1 MIYLATSHII
11 TSGEFWLAAT
21 AIFMSVVSG
30 VIVAVWSVAKI
41 DRRIAVLSERLKG
54 FGAEV
59 GRLTDTI
66 TRIDDRVDAHAIQ
79 LAHLDQSASNPSMP
93 PHKG

>member
-1 MIYLATSHII
+1 MIYLATSHVI

-21 AIFMSVVSG
+21 AIFVSVISG

-41 DRRIAVLSERLKG
+41 DRRLAVLSERLKG

-66 TRIDDRVDAHAIQ
+66 TRIDDRVDDHALK
-79 LAHLDQSASNPSMP
+79 LARLDQSASNPGMP
-93 PHKG
+93 VHKG